1 MSVDVKSNLLDVLSR
16 IKESEKNAG
25 RKEGSVKLLAVS
37 KFHSCDEI
45 ISAARAGQ
53 ILFGENRVQEAAEK
67 FNEIRKVFPETKLHI
82 IGTLQTNKVKKACEI
97 AECIESV
104 DRIPLLLEI
113 EKQCSKL
120 EKNISVLFEI
130 HTGEDSK
137 SGYTDLNVLRES
149 LSMFKEG
156 KFPHI
161 LPCGFMTMAPFTED
175 ENLVR
180 KSFSRLRK
188 ISEDMKNE
196 FPDFPLDELSMG
208 MSGDFRI
215 AIEEGSTLVRIGT
228 SLFGERNYHEKKELS

>member
-1 MSVDVKSNLLDVLSR
+1 MSEDVKRNLQNVLSQIR
-16 IKESEKNAG
+16 DSEKKAG
-25 RKEGSVKLLAVS
+25 RKEGCVKLLAVS
-37 KFHSCDEI
+37 KFHPYEEI
-45 ISAARAGQ
+45 IQAARAGQ

-67 FNEIRKVFPETKLHI
+67 FSEVRKTFPEAKLHI
-82 IGTLQTNKVKKACEI
+82 IGALQTNKVKKACQI

-120 EKNISVLFEI
+120 EKKISVLFEI
-130 HTGEDSK
+130 RTGEESK
-137 SGYTDLNVLRES
+137 SGYTELNELRKS

-161 LPCGFMTMAPFTED
+161 NPSGFMTMAPFSED

-188 ISEDMKNE
+188 ISEDMRNE

-228 SLFGERNYHEKKELS
+228 SVFGERNYPEKKELS